1 MPDHIKILSVN
12 TGKPERIGGPGTAK
26 YHPATT
32 GIRKVPVFSPVNVGP
47 LGLESD
53 FIGNKKH
60 HGGADQAVYLYSR
73 EDYAFWEE
81 QLGNA
86 CPPGLFGENLT
97 VSGVLS
103 GFVCVGDRYRFGDV
117 LLEVTSPRIPCTVF
131 AAHMGDAKFP
141 KRFLAAGRPGIY
153 CRVLASGTIESG
165 MIGTLEPYEGERV
178 TLAELF
184 ATYPYKKIN
193 EQTRQ
198 RYLRVPGHMKLTA
211 FLKGE
216 SESV

>member
-1 MPDHIKILSVN
+1 M
-12 TGKPERIGGPGTAK
+12 
-26 YHPATT
+26 
-32 GIRKVPVFSPVNVGP
+32 
-47 LGLESD
+47 ES
-53 FIGNKKH
+53 
-60 HGGADQAVYLYSR
+60 
-73 EDYAFWEE
+73 
-81 QLGNA
+81 A

-103 GFVCVGDRYRFGDV
+103 GLVCVGDRYRFGNV

-131 AAHMGDAKFP
+131 AAHMGVRKISQKVFGSRAS
-141 KRFLAAGRPGIY
+141 GIY

-193 EQTRQ
+193 ELTRQ
-198 RYLRVPGHMKLTA
+198 RYLRVPGHEKLMA